1 MNKTSNLFEL
11 ILKTGGILTFLL
23 IIICFI
29 DIKLFYS
36 EFNINIEE
44 YISTSDVIFVAIDK
58 LVLLFVVFLIQLV
71 IWFLW
76 LDKVEPQPS
85 KVNEDNEQPTLFKHD
100 FIAGKFL
107 RRGWAAYWII
117 LFAGLVT
124 STICSQSFPESHS
137 LVKTKDFFY
146 YSFLTSTWLVL
157 SIQFTSMALNEMKE
171 KDRGYIKMI
180 MTASVFL
187 IIIFVTVVSQ
197 SSITAHRIKK
207 GGNRITTEL
216 LTNENIAVKST
227 DTLIYIGHTG
237 SYYFFWNKVT
247 EETSIY
253 NQDQIKLVKI
263 K

>member
-1 MNKTSNLFEL
+1 MNKTTNLFEL

-44 YISTSDVIFVAIDK
+44 YISTSDIIFVAIDK
-58 LVLLFVVFLIQLV
+58 LVLLIVVFLIQLV

-76 LDKVEPQPS
+76 LNKVEDQHS
-85 KVNEDNEQPTLFKHD
+85 EVKEDKGQPTLFDHP

-107 RRGWAAYWII
+107 WRGWAAYWII
-117 LFAGLVT
+117 LFACLIT
-124 STICSQSFPESHS
+124 STIFSQSFPESHFW
-137 LVKTKDFFY
+137 VTTKDFFY
-146 YSFLTSTWLVL
+146 YSFLTSAWLVL
-157 SIQFTSMALNEMKE
+157 SIQFTSMALKEMKE
-171 KDRGYIKMI
+171 NDRVYIKTI
-180 MTASVFL
+180 MTASAFL
-187 IIIFVTVVSQ
+187 VIIFTAVVFQ

-207 GGNRITTEL
+207 RGNRITTEL
-216 LTNENIAVKST
+216 LTNDNVAVKSN
-227 DTLIYIGHTG
+227 DTVRYIGHTG
-237 SYYFFWNKVT
+237 NYYFFWNKVT

-253 NQDQIKLVKI
+253 NQDQIKFVKV